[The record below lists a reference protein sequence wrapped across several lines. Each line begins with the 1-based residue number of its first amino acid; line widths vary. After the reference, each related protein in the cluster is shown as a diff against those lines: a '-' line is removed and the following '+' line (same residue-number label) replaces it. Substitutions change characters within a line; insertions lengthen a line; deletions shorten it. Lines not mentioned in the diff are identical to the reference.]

1 MGSRL
6 KQHLFTSIPV
16 CIITVRIR
24 VGVNF
29 FFPMVPDSLGIV
41 VEGAPPD
48 QTFSHNVIST
58 AHQNFL
64 AALSVWVLLEISPGG
79 KCFDCNFKHEC
90 FRCEIQHPAMQ
101 CTVPSRQWSITSQLT
116 NLSSHST
123 LFCPLSTSVSLQLFK
138 AYLDGYPA
146 WLT

>member
-1 MGSRL
+1 
-6 KQHLFTSIPV
+6 
-16 CIITVRIR
+16 
-24 VGVNF
+24 
-29 FFPMVPDSLGIV
+29 MVPDSLGIV

-48 QTFSHNVIST
+48 QAFSHNVIST

-79 KCFDCNFKHEC
+79 KCFGCNLKHEC

-101 CTVPSRQWSITSQLT
+101 CTVPSRQQ

-146 WLT
+146 